1 MCDRQPTVFAVSK
14 VAFAD
19 RVIPGLRFSYP
30 LQIFPEVDRR
40 LRRGYPKSFDQ
51 VFAIHLPAPCQAL
64 VKIDQ
69 AGEHRRLEGGIVH
82 WGKRYLTRLRVSI

>member
-1 MCDRQPTVFAVSK
+1 MRERQPEVSAVSK

-19 RVIPGLRFSYP
+19 RVILGLWLSYP
-30 LQIFPEVDRR
+30 LQILPEVDRR
-40 LRRGYPKSFDQ
+40 LRRRYSKSFDQ
-51 VFAIHLPAPCQAL
+51 VLAIHLPAPCQAL

-69 AGEHRRLEGGIVH
+69 TGEHRRFEGGIVH

>member
-1 MCDRQPTVFAVSK
+1 MRERQPTVFAVSK
-14 VAFAD
+14 VAFAA
-19 RVIPGLRFSYP
+19 RVIPGFWFCYP

-51 VFAIHLPAPCQAL
+51 VFAIHLSAPCQAL

-82 WGKRYLTRLRVSI
+82 WVKLYLTQFRVSI